1 MNEELVINRTRRRRR
16 RRRRRTLSLLAVVL
30 LLLALLALALVVAR
44 SLRAKPEPPP
54 VDPHAGQ
61 ILVNNGANMVWLT
74 PVDGVAVN
82 PLLRSDFITL
92 DGHPHYMG
100 TDFTVERGVDLST
113 YQSTVDWAKA
123 SQKIDFAILRIGY
136 RGYTKG
142 YLQPDNAF
150 ERHYKGAVDHGVDVG
165 VYFFSQALTAQEGR
179 EEAEYVLEILD
190 GRDLQLPIYFDWE
203 DVSAED
209 ARTYG
214 YDYANLTDSAAAF
227 CDTIRDA
234 GYDAGVYLNR
244 QQGYYHY
251 DIARLS
257 PYSLWVAY
265 LNRYPDFYYAHD
277 IWQYTFTAQVEGINT
292 VVDMNLRFI
301 EK

>member
-1 MNEELVINRTRRRRR
+1 MMEHYTTTPPRRRRR
-16 RRRRRTLSLLAVVL
+16 RRRRVAPIVWLLPLLVVILTVSVVL
-30 LLLALLALALVVAR
+30 VVR
-44 SLRAKPEPPP
+44 SFRADTEPPP
-54 VDPHAGQ
+54 VDPHEGQ
-61 ILVNNGANMVWLT
+61 VYVNDGANMVWLT
-74 PVDGVAVN
+74 PSEGIAVN

-113 YQSTVDWAKA
+113 YQAGVDWAKA
-123 SQKIDFAILRIGY
+123 AKEIDFAILRIGY

-142 YLQPDNAF
+142 ALRPDDAF
-150 ERHYKGAVDHGVDVG
+150 ESHYAGARKNGVDVG

-179 EEAEYVLEILD
+179 EEAEYVLELLQ

-203 DVSAED
+203 NVNAAD

-234 GYDAGVYLNR
+234 GYEAGVYINR

-251 DIARLS
+251 DLARLS
-257 PYSLWVAY
+257 PYELWVAD

-277 IWQYTFTAQVEGINT
+277 MWQYTFTAEVEGIHT

>member
-1 MNEELVINRTRRRRR
+1 MNEEFPVNRTQRRRRR
-16 RRRRRTLSLLAVVL
+16 RRRRILPLLAVVL
-30 LLLALLALALVVAR
+30 LFLALLALVIVVAR

-61 ILVNNGANMVWLT
+61 VYVNNGANMVWLT

-82 PLLRSDFITL
+82 PLLRSDFIML
-92 DGHPHYMG
+92 EGHPHYMG
-100 TDFTVERGVDLST
+100 TAFTGERGVDLST
-113 YQSTVDWAKA
+113 YQPTVDWAKA
-123 SQKIDFAILRIGY
+123 SQEIDFAILRIGY

-142 YLQPDNAF
+142 YLQPDTAF
-150 ERHYKGAVDHGVDVG
+150 EHHYKGATDHGVDVG

-179 EEAEYVLEILD
+179 EEAEYVLSLLD

-203 DVSAED
+203 NVSAED

-214 YDYANLTDSAAAF
+214 YDYENLTDSAVAF
-227 CDTIRDA
+227 CNTLRDA

-257 PYSLWVAY
+257 PYQLWVAD

-277 IWQYTFTAQVEGINT
+277 LWQYTFTATLPGIPG
-292 VVDMNLRFI
+292 VVDMNLRFL

>member
-1 MNEELVINRTRRRRR
+1 MNEADFNRTHRPRRRRR
-16 RRRRRTLSLLAVVL
+16 RRILPLLAAML
-30 LLLALLALALVVAR
+30 LLLALAALVIGVAR

-54 VDPHAGQ
+54 VDPHEGQ
-61 ILVNNGANMVWLT
+61 VYVNDGANMVWLT
-74 PVDGVAVN
+74 PIEGIAIN

-100 TDFTVERGVDLST
+100 TDFAVERGVDLST
-113 YQSTVDWAKA
+113 YQSSVDWEKA
-123 SQKIDFAILRIGY
+123 AEEIDFAILRIGY

-150 ERHYKGAVDHGVDVG
+150 EHHYKGAVDHGVDVG

-190 GRDLQLPIYFDWE
+190 GRELQLPIYFDWE
-203 DVSAED
+203 NVNAED

-227 CDTIRDA
+227 CDTLRDA
-234 GYDAGVYLNR
+234 GYDAGVYINR

-257 PYSLWVAY
+257 PYSLWVAD
-265 LNRYPDFYYAHD
+265 LNRYPDFYYAHE
-277 IWQYTFTAQVEGINT
+277 IWQYTFTAQVAGINGP
-292 VVDMNLRFI
+292 VDMNLRFM

>member
-1 MNEELVINRTRRRRR
+1 MNPPRRRRR
-16 RRRRRTLSLLAVVL
+16 RRRIAPIVWLLPLLVAVLTVIL
-30 LLLALLALALVVAR
+30 IVVVR
-44 SLRAKPEPPP
+44 SLKDAPEPPP
-54 VDPHAGQ
+54 VDPHEGQ
-61 ILVNNGANMVWLT
+61 VYVNDGANMTWIT
-74 PVDGVAVN
+74 PIEGIAVN
-82 PLLRSDFITL
+82 PLLRSDFVTL

-113 YQSTVDWAKA
+113 YQGQVNWDKA
-123 SQKIDFAILRIGY
+123 AQEIDFAILRIGY

-142 YLQPDNAF
+142 ALRSDDTF
-150 ERHYKGAVDHGVDVG
+150 ESHYAGALRSGVAVG
-165 VYFFSQALTAQEGR
+165 VYFFSQALNPQEGR
-179 EEAEYVLEILD
+179 EEAEYVLELLQ
-190 GRDLQLPIYFDWE
+190 GRELHLPIYFDWE
-203 DVSAED
+203 DVNAAD

-234 GYDAGVYLNR
+234 GYEAGVYINR

-251 DIARLS
+251 DLARLS
-257 PYSLWVAY
+257 PYALWVAD
-265 LNRYPDFYYAHD
+265 LNRYPDFYYAHEM
-277 IWQYTFTAQVEGINT
+277 WQYTFTAEVSGING

>member
-1 MNEELVINRTRRRRR
+1 MNEEVVINRTSRRRRR
-16 RRRRRTLSLLAVVL
+16 RRRRILPLLAAVL
-30 LLLALLALALVVAR
+30 IFLALLALIIVVAR
-44 SLRAKPEPPP
+44 SLRTKPEPAP

-61 ILVNNGANMVWLT
+61 VYVNDGANMVWLT

-82 PLLRSDFITL
+82 PLLRSDFIML
-92 DGHPHYMG
+92 EGHPHYMG

-113 YQSTVDWAKA
+113 YQSTVDWEKA
-123 SQKIDFAILRIGY
+123 SQEIDFAILRIGY

-142 YLQPDNAF
+142 ALQPDDAF
-150 ERHYKGAVDHGVDVG
+150 ERHYAGAVENGVDVG

-179 EEAEYVLEILD
+179 EEAEYVLELLD

-203 DVSAED
+203 DVGAED

-214 YDYANLTDSAAAF
+214 YDYENLTDSAAAF
-227 CDTIRDA
+227 CNTLRDA
-234 GYDAGVYLNR
+234 GYEAGVYLNR

-257 PYSLWVAY
+257 PYSLWVAD

-277 IWQYTFTAQVEGINT
+277 IWQYTFTAEVSGISGA
-292 VVDMNLRFI
+292 VDMNLRFV

>member
-1 MNEELVINRTRRRRR
+1 MNQMQENPIPRRRKRR
-16 RRRRRTLSLLAVVL
+16 RHPVVWLIAALLVVLLAVIIIVG
-30 LLLALLALALVVAR
+30 R
-44 SLRAKPEPPP
+44 SLRSRPEPPP

-61 ILVNNGANMVWLT
+61 IYVNDGANMVWLT
-74 PVDGVAVN
+74 PIDGVAVN
-82 PLLRSDFITL
+82 PLLRSDFIML
-92 DGHPHYMG
+92 EGHPHYMG

-113 YQSTVDWAKA
+113 YQSGINWKA
-123 SQKIDFAILRIGY
+123 ASEEMDFAILRIGY

-142 YLQPDNAF
+142 ALRPDDAF
-150 ERHYKGAVDHGVDVG
+150 ESHYAGARKNGVDVG

-179 EEAEYVLEILD
+179 EEAEYVLSLLD

-234 GYDAGVYLNR
+234 GYEAGVYINR

-251 DIARLS
+251 DMARLA
-257 PYSLWVAY
+257 PYGLWVAD
-265 LNRYPDFYYAHD
+265 LNFYPDFYYAHEL
-277 IWQYTFTAQVEGINT
+277 WQYTFTAQIDGISGP
-292 VVDMNLRFI
+292 VDMNLRFI

>member
-16 RRRRRTLSLLAVVL
+16 RRRRRILSLLAAVL
-30 LLLALLALALVVAR
+30 LFLALLALAMVVAR

-74 PVDGVAVN
+74 PVNGVAVN

-92 DGHPHYMG
+92 DGHPHYLG

-123 SQKIDFAILRIGY
+123 SQEIDFAILRIGY

-150 ERHYKGAVDHGVDVG
+150 ERHYAGATQNGVDVG

-234 GYDAGVYLNR
+234 GYEAGVYLNR

-257 PYSLWVAY
+257 PYSLWVAD